1 MSICRSRTF
10 CIVTTPTLSDP
21 GPRSAPAP
29 CLLSVREVSVVDT
42 AVVAVRRPSEPL
54 LTVRPSK
61 PLFTVSPADCTG
73 GMPLPSQRSWATLP
87 VPLLLLTGVLSAA
100 EAVVAVDAVTTGHEG
115 VAGRR
120 LGNVSA
126 ESSVL
131 QCDVTDADA

>member
-1 MSICRSRTF
+1 M
-10 CIVTTPTLSDP
+10 
-21 GPRSAPAP
+21 
-29 CLLSVREVSVVDT
+29 DT

-100 EAVVAVDAVTTGHEG
+100 EAVAVVAVDAVTTGHEG

-120 LGNVSA
+120 LGSVSA